1 LTAFKLK
8 LKKFMTVNKNY
19 TRETISKAFDL
30 YIQEKRKT
38 AWSYMKTAS
47 YFVSKDN
54 ESVLASYCENV
65 ISNVNQEVT
74 VQYGSDFK

>member
-1 LTAFKLK
+1 
-8 LKKFMTVNKNY
+8 MTVNKNY

-54 ESVLASYCENV
+54 ESVLASYCESALTGMENPTHH
-65 ISNVNQEVT
+65 I
-74 VQYGSDFK
+74 GSALSKIRLIHIKEANF